1 MPLITDLHI
10 HSKYARGCSKDLDL
24 PNLEKYARIKG
35 IDLLGTG
42 DFTHPKWIAELK
54 SQLTEDGS
62 GILRTKSG
70 YPFMLTSEISMIFSQ
85 GGKGRRVH
93 NIILAPSFSMVDQ
106 ITAMLLKRGR
116 VDYDGRP
123 VFGMS
128 CVELVDEMQRI
139 DPRIEIIPAHAWTP
153 WFAIFGSKSGF
164 DSLKECFQEKVKHI
178 HAIETGMSSDPAMNW
193 RISALDGINLVS
205 FSDSHSYWP
214 FRLGREATLFDCPT
228 APGELT
234 YDAIIDAIRTGERLA
249 GTVETDPNYG
259 KYHLDGHRACNIR
272 FTPEETKKRNGICP
286 KCGKPLTIGV
296 EYRIEE
302 LADRPAGFK
311 PAAAKPFQRLLPL
324 QELLAGV
331 YKAGIATKAVWATY
345 YRLLKAFGTEF
356 AVLRDASEPALAQV
370 VDPKITALI
379 LKNRTGEITV
389 DPGYDGEYGVPQIPE
404 TLVPEKPEPR
414 APKVQ
419 RTIADFKS

>member
-24 PNLEKYARIKG
+24 PNLEKYARLKG
-35 IDLLGTG
+35 INLLGTG

-54 SQLTEDGS
+54 AQLTEDGT

-70 YPFMLTSEISMIFSQ
+70 YPFMLTSELSMIFSQ

-93 NIILAPSFSMVDQ
+93 NLLLAPSFSVVDQ
-106 ITAMLLKRGR
+106 ITEMLLKRGR

-128 CVELVDEMQRI
+128 CVELADEMQRI

-164 DSLKECFQEKVKHI
+164 DSLKECFQEKTKHI

-214 FRLGREATLFDCPT
+214 WRLGREATLFDLPT

-234 YDAIIDAIRTGERLA
+234 FDALMHGIRTGERLQ

-259 KYHLDGHRACNIR
+259 KYHLDGHRACD
-272 FTPEETKKRNGICP
+272 FSCLPEETRRLKSACP
-286 KCGKPLTIGV
+286 KCGKPLTVGV
-296 EYRIEE
+296 LSRVDA
-302 LADRPAGFK
+302 LADRVSDRQVEVQGQGNSPRDVPFRSIIPLAELIGSVLDVGPSSK
-311 PAAAKPFQRLLPL
+311 KVAKEVDRLVR
-324 QELLAGV
+324 EG
-331 YKAGIATKAVWATY
+331 
-345 YRLLKAFGTEF
+345 RTEF
-356 AVLRDASEPALAQV
+356 GILLDELEKELVGITSPEIVSAILAMRRGD
-370 VDPKITALI
+370 VDIH
-379 LKNRTGEITV
+379 
-389 DPGYDGEYGVPQIPE
+389 PGYDGVYGVIKAKITKKMKQ
-404 TLVPEKPEPR
+404 V
-414 APKVQ
+414 
-419 RTIADFKS
+419 SMM

>member
-54 SQLTEDGS
+54 AQLTEDGS

-93 NIILAPSFSMVDQ
+93 NIILAPSFSVVDQ
-106 ITAMLLKRGR
+106 VTAMLLKRGR

-139 DPRIEIIPAHAWTP
+139 DPCIEIIPAHAWTP

-164 DSLKECFQEKVKHI
+164 DSLQECFQERTKNI
-178 HAIETGMSSDPAMNW
+178 HAIETGMSSDPLMNW
-193 RISALDGINLVS
+193 RISALDTINLVS

-214 FRLGREATLFDCPT
+214 FRLGREATLFDLDA
-228 APGELT
+228 APGERT
-234 YDAIIDAIRTGERLA
+234 YDAIIHAIRTGERLA

-259 KYHLDGHRACNIR
+259 KYHFDGHRACGVR
-272 FTPEETKKRNGICP
+272 FTPEETKKHAGICP
-286 KCGKPLTIGV
+286 KCKKPLTIGV

-311 PAAAKPFQRLLPL
+311 PVGAKPFQRLLPL
-324 QELLAGV
+324 QELLGGI
-331 YKAGIATKAVWATY
+331 YGAGIVTKAVWGTY

-356 AVLRDASEPALAQV
+356 AVLRDIPELELARV
-370 VDPKITALI
+370 VDPKIAALI
-379 LKNRTGEITV
+379 MQNRRGEIAV
-389 DPGYDGEYGVPQIPE
+389 DPGYDGEYGKPQITALPTAE
-404 TLVPEKPEPR
+404 TREPVR
-414 APKVQ
+414 TPQ
-419 RTIADFKS
+419 RSLADFGEK